1 MANLFREK
9 ALAAYLD
16 PESRGGLVRATPP
29 HARSLVLGL
38 VAVFTLAAAASAV
51 VRVPITTR
59 GAGVVRPSIGLVTV
73 RAATRGR
80 VRRVEVVPGQRVIAG
95 SMLADIDGP
104 IVAPVA
110 GVVDIVRARVNDVI
124 EADGAVLRILP
135 EGAELVAFL
144 AVPARDAAHVHRDQD
159 VRLGFDAFPQSEY
172 GFGRGHVADVS
183 RDVADPDL
191 VDWAL
196 PPASAGEE
204 PRFLVT
210 VRVDAMPRGV
220 SAPLTSGMTFE
231 GIVDMREQ
239 RLIVLLFSPLREL
252 LGE

>member
-1 MANLFREK
+1 MRT
-9 ALAAYLD
+9 ALPL
-16 PESRGGLVRATPP
+16 
-29 HARSLVLGL
+29 
-38 VAVFTLAAAASAV
+38 
-51 VRVPITTR
+51 
-59 GAGVVRPSIGLVTV
+59 LVTLFLACFAIV
-73 RAATRGR
+73 FGTRHTDATEHQHGL
-80 VRRVEVVPGQRVIAG
+80 
-95 SMLADIDGP
+95 MLA
-104 IVAPVA
+104 VATESMVK
-110 GVVDIVRARVNDVI
+110 
-124 EADGAVLRILP
+124 
-135 EGAELVAFL
+135 LVAFL